1 MIISANVPCKLKKRD
16 VQLFTKQSVPMSHM
30 SGALDGREKIKGQK
44 LGHPI
49 LLQPILSQKM

>member
-1 MIISANVPCKLKKRD
+1 MALYI
-16 VQLFTKQSVPMSHM
+16 SHM
-30 SGALDGREKIKGQK
+30 SGALDGRDKNYHHK